1 MSVKFELVKL
11 EEAQDSVHSLP
22 KPAMKEVLDN
32 VYRIAE
38 GERHTELF
46 KKLEGTSEMELF
58 LPYKIESQ

>member
-11 EEAQDSVHSLP
+11 EEAQDFVLSLP
-22 KPAMKEVLDN
+22 KPAMKKVLDN
-32 VYRIAE
+32 VHRIAE
-38 GERHTELF
+38 GERNTELF

>member
-11 EEAQDSVHSLP
+11 EEAQDFVLSLP
-22 KPAMKEVLDN
+22 KPAMKKVLDN
-32 VYRIAE
+32 VHRIVE
-38 GERHTELF
+38 GERNTELF